1 MMEMFQKKKSFY
13 QKNLGGTITANLRG
27 KTINN
32 YEISNVQTNKEQ
44 IQNAPELLYYIY
56 LAFTEN

>member
-1 MMEMFQKKKSFY
+1 MFQKKKSFY
-13 QKNLGGTITANLRG
+13 QKKNLGGTITANLRG

-32 YEISNVQTNKEQ
+32 YEISNVQTNKEE